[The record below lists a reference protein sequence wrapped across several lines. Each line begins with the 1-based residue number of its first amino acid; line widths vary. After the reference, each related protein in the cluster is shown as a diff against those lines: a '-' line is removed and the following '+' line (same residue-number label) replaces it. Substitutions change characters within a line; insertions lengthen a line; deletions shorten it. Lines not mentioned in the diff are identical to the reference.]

1 MSWMD
6 QGSFLKKTAPPPIF
20 SDGVL
25 VMNHRPL
32 IKIHYIF
39 RSNPN
44 ISILEEAMTSG

>member
-1 MSWMD
+1 MD

-20 SDGVL
+20 FDGVL

-44 ISILEEAMTSG
+44 ISILKEAMASA